1 MARGAG
7 TGVRGAG
14 RLRSDIVAPAVG
26 RLEADQQ
33 FAQDISKVVNPIKK
47 LAKDEKLDED
57 VWPPIIEDK
66 APEAGRNPAAIALA
80 SELRARSK
88 ATSADIFPQFLRLAA
103 ELDGKME
110 GTEYRLKT
118 TDSLTR
124 KIEKDA
130 YDEAISLA
138 KAAEKIGDAARF
150 TVSFPNDKVY
160 EGVVGIIKGLEAK
173 GFKIDKI
180 KNFWER
186 GDSYD
191 GFNIQV
197 LDKNG
202 VKSELQ
208 IHSRESFDIKTR
220 GHVLYEQ
227 FRISQDD
234 DYRSAVDVA
243 MVDFA
248 RNVPKPANYEK
259 LLAIGKL
266 SRMDFRPLNPNYK
279 RPTEQ

>member
-14 RLRSDIVAPAVG
+14 KLRSDIVGPAVG

-33 FAQDISKVVNPIKK
+33 FAQDITKVVNPIKK
-47 LAKDEKLDED
+47 LAKDEKLDAG

-66 APEAGRNPAAIALA
+66 APEEGRNPAAIALA
-80 SELRARSK
+80 AELRARSK

-124 KIEKDA
+124 KIEKDSA
-130 YDEAISLA
+130 DEEISLA

-150 TVSFPNDKVY
+150 TVSFPSDKVY
-160 EGVVGIIKGLEAK
+160 EGTMGIIRGLEAK

-227 FRISQDD
+227 FRVSQDD
-234 DYRSAVDVA
+234 DYRRAVDVA

-248 RNVPKPANYEK
+248 RNVPKPANYDK
-259 LLAIGKL
+259 LLGIGKL
-266 SRMDFRPLNPNYK
+266 SRMDFRPLNPNFK
-279 RPTEQ
+279 PPTD